1 VSAAPVDEPR
11 RITSLGRTPWSN
23 ASAAAID
30 ARLGAVLLDNITS
43 RLALIDREGRYVY
56 ANREMLEFLGWNA
69 QELTGRHV
77 RDVIG
82 RDAFAGY
89 MPLHDRVW
97 SGETVRIEG
106 WVTFPQ
112 RGRRYMTETF
122 VPYGPEGGDLELVA
136 VFGRDHTE
144 LKNREVE
151 LAEGLEKLH
160 HSEALK
166 SAIFDHAFAALV
178 STDAPAASSSSTRGR
193 GDVRPRRAD
202 VLGRPS
208 AR

>member
-1 VSAAPVDEPR
+1 MSVRPVDGPR
-11 RITSLGRTPWSN
+11 EITSLGRTRWSN

-43 RLALIDREGRYVY
+43 RLAVIDREGRYVY
-56 ANREMLEFLGWNA
+56 ANREMLEFLGSSA
-69 QELTGRHV
+69 EEVTGRHV
-77 RDVIG
+77 SEVIG
-82 RDAFAGY
+82 REAFAGY
-89 MPLHDRVW
+89 MPLADRVW

-122 VPYGPEGGDLELVA
+122 VPYGPEGGELELVA

-144 LKNREVE
+144 LKTREGE
-151 LAEGLEKLH
+151 LAEGLAKLR

-178 STDAPAASSSSTRGR
+178 STDAG
-193 GDVRPRRAD
+193 GHIV
-202 VLGRPS
+202 
-208 AR
+208 